1 MTAISA
7 IISTYNRAHFLE
19 GLFDSVIKQTIDSS
33 RYEIVI
39 VNNNCTDNTEEICK
53 KFFESHPEISV
64 NYCIETNQGLSFGR
78 NRGIVESKFEIV
90 TFLDDDA
97 IIAPDFFETTLA
109 FFDLHPEVNAIGGKI
124 LLQFMNKKPD
134 WYNPY
139 LASMLGYFNP
149 GDKEKIFTK
158 GFFRGSNM
166 SFRKDIFNRYDGFN
180 TSLGRV
186 GKNLV
191 GSEEKELFFR
201 YKSKGEVMWYV
212 PSTVVY
218 HLVPIERTYPE
229 FVKRQAIGTGSSQR
243 QHALLKGWVS
253 YLFCLI
259 SELTKWGVSF
269 FLMLAYI
276 LTFRIAV
283 ASMLVRFRWWVSI
296 GILNLNKS

>member
-1 MTAISA
+1 MTSISA

-19 GLFDSVIKQTIDSS
+19 GLFDSVLNQTIDHS
-33 RYEIVI
+33 RFEIVI
-39 VNNNCTDNTEEICK
+39 VNNNCTDDTEKICR
-53 KFFESHPEISV
+53 KFMMAHPEISV
-64 NYCIETNQGLSFGR
+64 NYCIETKQGLSYGR
-78 NRGIVESKFEIV
+78 NRGIVESVNPIV

-97 IIAPDFFETTLA
+97 IIAPDFFETTLS
-109 FFDLHPEVNAIGGKI
+109 FFDQHPEVNAIGGKI
-124 LLQFMNKKPD
+124 LLKYMNKKPN

-139 LASMLGYFNP
+139 LASLLGYFNP

-166 SFRKDIFNRYDGFN
+166 SFRKEIFNKYDGFN

-201 YKSKGEVMWYV
+201 FKNKGEVIWYV

-229 FVKRQAIGTGSSQR
+229 FVKRQAVGTGASQR
-243 QHALLKGWVS
+243 QHALITGNLS
-253 YLFCLI
+253 YMKCLI
-259 SELTKWGVSF
+259 SELFKWGITL
-269 FLMLAYI
+269 FLTLGYM
-276 LTFRIAV
+276 LTFRYAV
-283 ASMLVRFRWWVSI
+283 ALMLIRFRWWVSK
-296 GILNLNKS
+296 GIFLNN